1 MPRVKRGTHHV
12 KRRTNLLKKTKGY
25 MWGRKS
31 KMKLAHTAV
40 LKAGTHAYRDRRNKK
55 RSFRRLWQLRI
66 NAAAR
71 FEGIS
76 YSRLMDL
83 LKKAG
88 VELDRKVLS
97 NIAAKHP
104 AVFKIIATSVQK

>member
-55 RSFRRLWQLRI
+55 RSFRRLWQLQASGSFQNYCNI
-66 NAAAR
+66 SSKIKYNA
-71 FEGIS
+71 S
-76 YSRLMDL
+76 
-83 LKKAG
+83 
-88 VELDRKVLS
+88 S
-97 NIAAKHP
+97 NGGFIFDKT
-104 AVFKIIATSVQK
+104 KGNT